1 MLFNI
6 VDISL
11 CFFVGENRIHR
22 PALAVEDE
30 DHFVRLRRDYPALLI
45 HRAVLAEELRQ
56 RHHPLYRPSADS
68 IALEAERARGVIQP
82 SIQKDA
88 LGVVL
93 PASSEAHDGTFALNR
108 TALED
113 ETLVVLPG
121 TRGGYRVRPFAAL
134 AASLAVQQAVP
145 EIDIAVATDKIHR
158 AVNLAG
164 IEIMRSSFVIGEIR
178 ILMP

>member
-82 SIQKDA
+82 RIQEDA
-88 LGVVL
+88 LRVVL
-93 PASSEAHDGTFALNR
+93 PASSEAHDGALALYR
-108 TALED
+108 AALED

-121 TRGGYRVRPFAAL
+121 TRGGYRVRPFATL
-134 AASLAVQQAVP
+134 AAFLAVQQAVP

-158 AVNLAG
+158 AVDLAG

-178 ILMP
+178 ILVP

>member
-1 MLFNI
+1 MFVNI

-30 DHFVRLRRDYPALLI
+30 GHLVRCGRDYPALLI
-45 HRAVLAEELRQ
+45 HRAILAELLRQ

-68 IALEAERARGVIQP
+68 VVLEAELARGVIQP
-82 SIQKDA
+82 RMEEDA

-93 PASSEAHDGTFALNR
+93 PASSEAHDRTFALNR

-113 ETLVVLPG
+113 ETLVFLPCTG
-121 TRGGYRVRPFAAL
+121 GGYRVRPFAAL
-134 AASLAVQQAVP
+134 APRQAVQQAVT
-145 EIDIAVATDKIHR
+145 EIHIAVPADEIHR
-158 AVNLAG
+158 AVNLA
-164 IEIMRSSFVIGEIR
+164 ILEIMRSSFVIGEIR
-178 ILMP
+178 ILVP